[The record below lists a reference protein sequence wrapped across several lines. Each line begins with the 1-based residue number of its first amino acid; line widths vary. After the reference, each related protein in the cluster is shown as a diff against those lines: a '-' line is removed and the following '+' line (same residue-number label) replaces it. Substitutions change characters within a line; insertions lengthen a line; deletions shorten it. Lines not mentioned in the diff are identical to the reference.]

1 MKVLS
6 EMTLQTFDG
15 STVEKDADGLLWI
28 RDSFGNIACEAFFAD
43 ECCSVE
49 DMLDRGYILAPYQF
63 FGEDIFVQAAPE
75 GAE

>member
-28 RDSFGNIACEAFFAD
+28 RDSFGNVACEAFYAD
-43 ECCSVE
+43 DCSSVE
-49 DMLDRGYILAPYQF
+49 DLLDRGYILVPDQF
-63 FGEDIFVQAAPE
+63 CGENIFVQADPE
-75 GAE
+75 SVE